1 MASYIKQGQQ
11 YVKWNKITKK
21 ESRWAIKV
29 KDMKDMKKSTKYDE
43 MKLLN

>member
-29 KDMKDMKKSTKYDE
+29 KDMTIFKEEKH
-43 MKLLN
+43 